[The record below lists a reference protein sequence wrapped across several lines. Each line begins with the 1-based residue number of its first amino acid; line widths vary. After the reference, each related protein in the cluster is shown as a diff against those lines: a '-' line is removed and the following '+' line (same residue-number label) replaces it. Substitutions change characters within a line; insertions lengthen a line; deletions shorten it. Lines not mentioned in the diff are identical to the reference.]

1 MPNVGATDSG
11 TITSSSGSGASEGN
25 TAVVGSNGVSV
36 ALIGLAN
43 AVRQGLVT
51 VIVPSGAAT
60 SGNGL
65 VVPLPAEMVA
75 TPSGAR
81 SEVRVTLSDG
91 RPMPAWL
98 RYSSDDHSLVLGAVP
113 DGAYPLRLL
122 VTVGNQQTVLQIS
135 EAATK

>member
-1 MPNVGATDSG
+1 
-11 TITSSSGSGASEGN
+11 
-25 TAVVGSNGVSV
+25 VVGSNGVSV

-43 AVRQGLVT
+43 AARQGFVT
-51 VIVPSGAAT
+51 VVVPAGTAT

-65 VVPLPAEMVA
+65 VVPLPTEILASA
-75 TPSGAR
+75 PTAR
-81 SEVRVTLSDG
+81 SEVRVTQADG
-91 RPMPAWL
+91 RPLPAWL
-98 RYSSDDHSLVLGAVP
+98 RYSAEDHSLVLGAVP

>member
-1 MPNVGATDSG
+1 MPGIDAAGSG
-11 TITSSSGSGASEGN
+11 TSSSGSSTDGAN

-43 AVRQGLVT
+43 AARQGFVT
-51 VIVPSGAAT
+51 VVVPAGTAT

-65 VVPLPAEMVA
+65 VVPLPTEMLAA
-75 TPSGAR
+75 TPAAR
-81 SEVRVTLSDG
+81 SEVRVTQADG
-91 RPMPAWL
+91 RPIPSWI
-98 RYSSDDHSLVLGAVP
+98 RYSAEDHSLVVGAVP